1 MRLTLTVCR
10 HGLSVAAAVA
20 LLTACGSSGN
30 DNSASS
36 SSAASSSAS
45 ETSANA
51 AGSKFCTQAAAA
63 LSSVSPALSGTEN
76 DPAALAQALQQA
88 ADKVRAIHPPSEIS
102 SDWTKL
108 SDGIQ
113 QFAQAFA
120 SANVN
125 DPASASALQQR
136 SAQIIGSLTAAAN
149 HVQTY
154 LSDRCGLTAPS
165 ESATPTS

>member
-1 MRLTLTVCR
+1 MRRTTAVYR
-10 HGLSVAAAVA
+10 AGVSVAAAVV
-20 LLTACGSSGN
+20 LLTACGGSDKN
-30 DNSASS
+30 TSASS
-36 SSAASSSAS
+36 SSKASASAS
-45 ETSANA
+45 ETTAGA
-51 AGSKFCTQAAAA
+51 ARSVFCTQAAAA
-63 LSSVSPALSGTEN
+63 LSSVSPALSGKEN

-88 ADKVRAIHPPSEIS
+88 ADKVRAIHAPSEIS

-136 SAQIIGSLTAAAN
+136 SAQISGSLTAAAT

-154 LSDRCGLTAPS
+154 LSDKCGLSAPS